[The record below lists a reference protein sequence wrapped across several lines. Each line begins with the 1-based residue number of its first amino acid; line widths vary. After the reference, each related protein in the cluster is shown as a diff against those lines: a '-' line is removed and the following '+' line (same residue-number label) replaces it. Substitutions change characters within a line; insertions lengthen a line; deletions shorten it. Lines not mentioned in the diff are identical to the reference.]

1 MKSRKLTLLLLLAI
15 SIISCTLSSEEKAK
29 KTIKDYM
36 FKTLNDFGS
45 YEPVE
50 YGNID
55 SLFSDYTMDE
65 VYINGT
71 KTYKRSLEIK
81 DSLNKIFDRNKIYD
95 ISPTKDELNLSLA
108 INWFTNITYPNII
121 DSLKRNYQSH
131 FIGMGLIHKFRA
143 KTNSGDIRLCSWQ
156 FILSSNFEEVISTIN
171 LEKESPIMNYS
182 KVENGNEKEEKEKR
196 IMEQK
201 YAKEKEIHDDFFD
214 KLSKETDIIKLK
226 RGVIGKI
233 IEKGKGTK
241 IDYTKESKI
250 KIRFLDTNGNELKAE
265 EQEVKISYTL
275 FADIEDIRK
284 GDKIII
290 YTPYE
295 ANNDTNKKLYEI
307 SIIEVT
313 FL

>member
-1 MKSRKLTLLLLLAI
+1 MKIRKLTFLLLLAI
-15 SIISCTLSSEEKAK
+15 SIISCTLSPEEKAK

-36 FKTLNDFGS
+36 FKTLNDFES

-65 VYINGT
+65 TYINGT

-95 ISPTKDELNLSLA
+95 ISPTKEELNLFLT
-108 INWFTNITYPNII
+108 INWFTNITYPNVI

-156 FILSSNFEEVISTIN
+156 FILSPNFEEVISTIN

-182 KVENGNEKEEKEKR
+182 KVENGNEKEGKEKR
-196 IMEQK
+196 IMELK
-201 YAKEKEIHDDFFD
+201 YAKEKEIHDNFFD
-214 KLSKETDIIKLK
+214 KLSKETDIIHLK
-226 RGVIGKI
+226 RGIIGKI
-233 IEKGKGTK
+233 IEKGKGAK
-241 IDYTKESKI
+241 IDYTKETKI
-250 KIRFLDTNGNELKAE
+250 KIRFLDINGNELKAE

-307 SIIEVT
+307 SIMEVI